1 MVESKGIGSSKL
13 PHPCPLGLN
22 HGWPKDVGSGSSS
35 NTLLI
40 GLSIWPNTSMLG
52 LIAHQT
58 NIHFN
63 SARGY
68 PKDFWSINLPD
79 PHLIRL
85 DAYLKKID
93 VRVNLV
99 ILVF

>member
-1 MVESKGIGSSKL
+1 
-13 PHPCPLGLN
+13 
-22 HGWPKDVGSGSSS
+22 
-35 NTLLI
+35 
-40 GLSIWPNTSMLG
+40 MLG

-85 DAYLKKID
+85 DADLKKID